1 MANRSSDRMTRTAAP
16 AARPIRALR
25 AGARAAAAV
34 IACCLLAAPGGR
46 AQVPAD
52 GARQADALQRRA
64 GARIDALQRE
74 ADALASR
81 ERTLLGDLRALEVER
96 DLHAAKLEP
105 LQAELTGLEADL
117 AGTTASIDRLER
129 ESQAQ
134 LPALTSRLVELYKLG
149 NGGYLRLLLNVDDLR
164 GMGRAYRFVS
174 ALQSADQARVVEH
187 QRTLAALRQAIA
199 SLTARREQ
207 LLRTREEL
215 ERTRAGAARAAAAHE
230 DLIRRIDAR
239 RDLAAQLVGELQV
252 ARQKLQRTLD
262 DAGKGAAA
270 SAVPALPLRPFKGD
284 LDWPAPGPVSAG
296 FGRQQDRRFHTAT
309 LSNGIRIDTAPAT
322 PVRAIHEGTVA
333 FAEPFQGFGNLVI
346 VDHGGLA
353 FSLYGYLAE
362 AGVTAGARV
371 TRGQVV
377 GTAGFALDGSPALY
391 FEMRVDGKPVD
402 PLQWLKQR

>member
-1 MANRSSDRMTRTAAP
+1 MTETAASAP
-16 AARPIRALR
+16 SAARVPRVR
-25 AGARAAAAV
+25 ARAAARAGAV
-34 IACCLLAAPGGR
+34 LACCLLAAPGGG
-46 AQVPAD
+46 AQPLAD
-52 GARQADALQRRA
+52 GAGQADALARRA

-96 DLHAAKLEP
+96 DLYAAKLEP
-105 LQAELTGLEADL
+105 LRADLAGLETDL
-117 AGTTASIDRLER
+117 AGTTTRIDRLEG
-129 ESQAQ
+129 ESESQ
-134 LPALTSRLVELYKLG
+134 LPALTSRLVEIYKLG

-174 ALQSADQARVVEH
+174 ALQSADRARVIEH
-187 QRTLAALRQAIA
+187 QRTLAALRQARTL
-199 SLTARREQ
+199 LTARREQ
-207 LLRTREEL
+207 LLRTREDL
-215 ERTRAGAARAAAAHE
+215 ERTRAAAAGAAAAHE
-230 DLIRRIDAR
+230 DLIRRIDQR

-262 DAGKGAAA
+262 DAGTGTAAA
-270 SAVPALPLRPFKGD
+270 AVPALPLRPFKGD
-284 LDWPAPGPVSAG
+284 LDWPAPGPVEAR

-309 LSNGIRIDTAPAT
+309 LSNGIRIATVPST
-322 PVRAIHEGTVA
+322 PVRAVHDGTVA

-362 AGVTAGARV
+362 ASVAAGARV
-371 TRGQVV
+371 ARGQMI

-391 FEMRVDGKPVD
+391 FEMRVDGKPID
-402 PLQWLKQR
+402 PLQWLKPR